1 MKSLESLNSATCFM
15 QYVIYISVGQTTVI
29 NKTMV
34 KSHKPAHKP
43 KTYAQ
48 QLQELQPA
56 KTVTGEN
63 LVEYQYF
70 VFCNYLVIRFF
81 YYFEST
87 PKV

>member
-1 MKSLESLNSATCFM
+1 MKSLESLNSATCIM

-48 QLQELQPA
+48 QLQELQLA
-56 KTVTGEN
+56 KTLTGQN
-63 LVEYQYF
+63 LVESQYF
-70 VFCNYLVIRFF
+70 KFYNFCFLQ
-81 YYFEST
+81 
-87 PKV
+87 